1 MILLEATGMGV
12 PDPLF
17 QALMYEVDMGVVL
30 LEGTGPG
37 CLWEK
42 EEGDFNYQSR
52 IIGFK

>member
-1 MILLEATGMGV
+1 MIIVDATGVGV

-42 EEGDFNYQSR
+42 GGGIF
-52 IIGFK
+52 